1 MSVGQHVKTSGAY
14 AAYSIYAPSSITLHS
29 FLRQMLKKSSWEE
42 VEVVTLDTTF
52 LSFRENHYA
61 NECVVVSHTDT
72 GLCGKPEG
80 KETKV

>member
-1 MSVGQHVKTSGAY
+1 MEA
-14 AAYSIYAPSSITLHS
+14 
-29 FLRQMLKKSSWEE
+29 
-42 VEVVTLDTTF
+42 VTLDTTF

-80 KETKV
+80 KETQV

>member
-1 MSVGQHVKTSGAY
+1 MSVGKHVKTSGAY
-14 AAYSIYAPSSITLHS
+14 AVYSIYAPSSITLHS
-29 FLRQMLKKSSWEE
+29 FLRQKQLERSGSGDST
-42 VEVVTLDTTF
+42 TLDTTF

-80 KETKV
+80 KETQV